1 MKKKLLMNGSLNS
14 VRKKVSNEELL
25 LSKMKQ
31 GQVYRR
37 SDLARFTSAVD
48 HYLDRLVKKN
58 KVVKVSHGLY
68 LRPKTSAFGAVPPDE
83 QALVKTFLKGDRFLV
98 NSFNN
103 YNQLGLGLT
112 QLYRYSIVY
121 NYKRFGEFELGGK
134 KFFFKR
140 VSKFPN
146 QLSKEYLLVDMLN
159 NLKELAES
167 KTSVFENLKNKKENF
182 NKKKILSMAKA
193 YGRPRTKKFLD
204 EVYIHTK
211 S

>member
-1 MKKKLLMNGSLNS
+1 MGRLTTS
-14 VRKKVSNEELL
+14 VKKVSNEELL
-25 LSKMKQ
+25 LGKMKQ

-37 SDLARFTSAVD
+37 SDLTCFTPAVN
-48 HYLDRLVKKN
+48 HYLNRLVKRK

-68 LRPKTSAFGAVPPDE
+68 LRPKTSAFGAIPADE
-83 QALVKTFLKGDRFLV
+83 KALVKTFLKGDRFLV

-159 NLKELAES
+159 NLKELAEDE
-167 KTSVFENLKNKKENF
+167 TSVLENLKNKKEKF
-182 NKKKILSMAKA
+182 NKKKIRFMAKA

-204 EVYIHTK
+204 KVYIHTK